1 VAYEG
6 ELGKQKTEEEVH
18 VREIHEA
25 DVGLALGLNSAQQLV
40 VTRVKQTCS
49 LASDPVRFKGA
60 ALLSLNSIPTPTPA
74 AFAAA
79 LKAAGAARPV
89 RLELKTGDFIS
100 VKPPLPKTKK
110 EAPLPALL
118 ERAKEGDVKGVVGLL
133 EELGGGAIDVV
144 DRHGSNA
151 LSYAAGYG
159 DEQQNGVEMVV
170 LLLRHGFPVDGKDR
184 ALRQTELD
192 PADEK
197 SIGSVQRTPLMWAC
211 RNGKLRIARLL
222 VRFGADCRRRT
233 SDGTTCLH
241 WAFWQ
246 RQIQTCR
253 FLLGVVS
260 WCSPRINETNSFV
273 SVPARACAVIA
284 KEALTPL
291 FSFAPTPRRTAL
303 RCTSSASTGRSRA

>member
-1 VAYEG
+1 MPD
-6 ELGKQKTEEEVH
+6 LH
-18 VREIHEA
+18 R
-25 DVGLALGLNSAQQLV
+25 
-40 VTRVKQTCS
+40 
-49 LASDPVRFKGA
+49 
-60 ALLSLNSIPTPTPA
+60 
-74 AFAAA
+74 
-79 LKAAGAARPV
+79 
-89 RLELKTGDFIS
+89 DFIS

-118 ERAKEGDVKGVVGLL
+118 ERAKEGDMKGVVGLL

-184 ALRQTELD
+184 AVRQTELD
-192 PADEK
+192 PVDEK

-253 FLLGVVS
+253 YLLGVVS
-260 WCSPRINETNSFV
+260 WCSPRINETNSFDCSAV
-273 SVPARACAVIA
+273 HFIGLNGSVACMKLFIA
-284 KEALTPL
+284 EGGNVYKKNKQGHTVVHKASWRGRVELLQWLRTGTSPERFDRELDELDSNGYRPIDVCRLGGAANAALLEWLEGLIVTKRVNKHL
-291 FSFAPTPRRTAL
+291 II
-303 RCTSSASTGRSRA
+303 